1 MRDVSPG
8 KLGGWYAITAIRR
21 AAIVGLYGD
30 RASEGADNG
39 SVPGTPVVHP
49 RHRLSTHSKQLEAC
63 GPQPVGSG
71 RRSSAASLLEATV
84 SWRKRAWHG
93 DCCKHPQ
100 IETTTQMGGVMA
112 GAWLFGAAIATSLAA
127 SQAAPKVTA
136 HRCARRVERAGATQP
151 AVFMGVATGGMCRT
165 IGWLWRW
172 WRSGNF
178 AVNQR
183 QHRPGRRQRRHPCLG
198 SRTRPKPSWLPR
210 LLRRWLR
217 DVPTA
222 LRERAG
228 HGQRHHLLNIGPEQR
243 DAILLRGNGV

>member
-93 DCCKHPQ
+93 DCCKHPSVCNYN
-100 IETTTQMGGVMA
+100 TNGRGYGRSMAVWRRHRHVVGG
-112 GAWLFGAAIATSLAA
+112 FSSRPKSHRPSL
-127 SQAAPKVTA
+127 
-136 HRCARRVERAGATQP
+136 R
-151 AVFMGVATGGMCRT
+151 ATGGTSWCNAAGGIHGRCY
-165 IGWLWRW
+165 W
-172 WRSGNF
+172 WHVPDYRLAVAVVAIRKLRS
-178 AVNQR
+178 Q
-183 QHRPGRRQRRHPCLG
+183 
-198 SRTRPKPSWLPR
+198 
-210 LLRRWLR
+210 
-217 DVPTA
+217 PTA
-222 LRERAG
+222 TPPRPASTPPPLLGIPYQTQTFVATASITALAPGCTYSPPGAGWTWATPPPTQYRA
-228 HGQRHHLLNIGPEQR
+228 
-243 DAILLRGNGV
+243 